1 MHLSCD
7 LMDLLIELKKSMLK
21 LLNELSAV
29 SPVHIQ
35 FFTLFSC
42 SSSLTFGQLS
52 MNLYNGSPRLEIQS
66 LIVYINKQCIV
77 YATVSLPRHQQK
89 VRNLIPGQR
98 RRPRLGC
105 PVHLTAIYFGNRNS
119 STSLWLPDAL
129 SLVYGRGCVGLS
141 GHPGSPQRERQKTF
155 ERPQKTT
162 ESDIFFLNIP
172 TP

>member
-35 FFTLFSC
+35 FFTLFSR
-42 SSSLTFGQLS
+42 SLSLTFGQLS

-66 LIVYINKQCIV
+66 LIVYANKQCIV
-77 YATVSLPRHQQK
+77 YATVSLPRHQH
-89 VRNLIPGQR
+89 LIPRQR

-105 PVHLTAIYFGNRNS
+105 PVHLIAIYFGNRNCDH
-119 STSLWLPDAL
+119 LMLFP
-129 SLVYGRGCVGLS
+129 
-141 GHPGSPQRERQKTF
+141 
-155 ERPQKTT
+155 
-162 ESDIFFLNIP
+162 
-172 TP
+172 